1 MAKGP
6 KPTRSQCRIVSHQ
19 NRFPLTPESARRPF
33 WVSLRTFGQR
43 CSLCP
48 RRLGEIPQ
56 QVIRRPTIL
65 ELREET
71 MKIRL
76 LLTVAGL
83 AMSFALPAFAQEKET
98 VDPQIRQQLEALCKK
113 FDEASNKADAAALAA
128 LFTQDAVEVSPDGL
142 VYGRQALEKKYGDMF
157 QKFHPT
163 DHLNTIERVY
173 MLGKDTCMIIKWSWG
188 EKGATSQRSMFTRAT
203 TGCFASRPLA

>member
-1 MAKGP
+1 
-6 KPTRSQCRIVSHQ
+6 
-19 NRFPLTPESARRPF
+19 
-33 WVSLRTFGQR
+33 
-43 CSLCP
+43 
-48 RRLGEIPQ
+48 
-56 QVIRRPTIL
+56 
-65 ELREET
+65 

-76 LLTVAGL
+76 LGALVGL
-83 AMSFALPAFAQEKET
+83 AIGFTVPAFAQEKDT
-98 VDPQIRQQLEALCKK
+98 PDPQIRQQLDALAKK

-188 EKGATSQRSMFTRAT
+188 GKGGYVTTINVHEGDNWLFRIATVSVTPAPAAPAET
-203 TGCFASRPLA
+203 K